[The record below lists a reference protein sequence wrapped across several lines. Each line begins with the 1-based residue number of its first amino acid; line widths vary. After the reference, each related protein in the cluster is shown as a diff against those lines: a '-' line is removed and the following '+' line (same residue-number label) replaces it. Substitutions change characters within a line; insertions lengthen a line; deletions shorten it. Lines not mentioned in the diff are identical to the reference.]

1 MLKNQLMLQGKS
13 LLQQTHTETL
23 GSHAVRA
30 EAGDGDG
37 FLHPRGVEI
46 LWPEKQ
52 TPWLPLRGIFHS
64 FSSQRPFHFTS
75 AKSHTWQF

>member
-13 LLQQTHTETL
+13 LLQQTHRETL

-37 FLHPRGVEI
+37 FLHPGGVGI

-52 TPWLPLRGIFHS
+52 TPWVPLRGIFHS

>member
-37 FLHPRGVEI
+37 FLHPRGVGI

-52 TPWLPLRGIFHS
+52 TPWLPLQGIFHS